1 MISKIATR
9 FVKWRNERKYP
20 SKYYMYETTPVAKW
34 LARSPREREV
44 LGSIPGAGSYSDL
57 KRVLSATLPTPGII
71 ELDRGS

>member
-1 MISKIATR
+1 
-9 FVKWRNERKYP
+9 
-20 SKYYMYETTPVAKW
+20 MYETTPVAKW